1 MRERTT
7 TPSTSPRDWIRPPSF
22 RSTAE
27 TRPRAQYLSS
37 TCPESD
43 LWPRLAAGL
52 LHPAEAEP
60 LAQHAST
67 CNDCG
72 TLLQQASLD
81 FAPDTTFEED
91 AFVRQLKSSRS
102 GWQRNLAL
110 RMAAQSAPQAK
121 PEPLFQKVL
130 TYPRARVSW
139 FPGWMRGAAPVA
151 AVLVIAISSW
161 FWTANSRS
169 LASANM
175 LIAQAYSEHRS
186 LQMRLPGTNYAA
198 LRQQRG
204 STSSRLDL
212 PSSLL
217 EAEAQVQRHLNR
229 NPDNPEWLHADAKI
243 QLLEGSDQAAI
254 EALTKARIAR
264 PNDATIALDLAT
276 AYSERAAST
285 GDTTSNATAL
295 QLLNE
300 ILSRDPRNP
309 VALFDRALVLE
320 RTQSYPE
327 AIADWRQYMQL
338 DPNSGWSIEAQQHL
352 DDSTRRLMG
361 R

>member
-1 MRERTT
+1 MREITNA
-7 TPSTSPRDWIRPPSF
+7 PP
-22 RSTAE
+22 T
-27 TRPRAQYLSS
+27 S
-37 TCPESD
+37 TCPEPD
-43 LWPRLAAGL
+43 VWTRLAAGL
-52 LHPAEAEP
+52 LSPADAEP

-72 TLLQQASLD
+72 PLLHQASLD
-81 FAPDTTFEED
+81 FATDTTSEED
-91 AFVRQLKSSRS
+91 AFVSQLKSSRS
-102 GWQRNLAL
+102 AWQRNLAL
-110 RMAAQSAPQAK
+110 RMAEQSAPQASK
-121 PEPLFQKVL
+121 PEPPKPKVP
-130 TYPRARVSW
+130 TPSRASVSW

-151 AVLVIAISSW
+151 AVLLIAISFW
-161 FWTANSRS
+161 FWTANSRA
-169 LASANM
+169 LASTNM

-229 NPDNPEWLHADAKI
+229 NPDSPEWLHTNAKI
-243 QLLEGSDQAAI
+243 QLLEGNDQAAI
-254 EALTKARIAR
+254 EALTKARSAR
-264 PNDATIALDLAT
+264 PTDAAIALDLAT

-285 GDTTSNATAL
+285 GDPTGDATAL

-309 VALFDRALVLE
+309 VARFNRALVLE
-320 RTQSYPE
+320 RTQSYPQV
-327 AIADWRQYMQL
+327 IADWQQYIQL

-352 DDSTRRLMG
+352 DDATRRLTG